1 MSDILISYGDS
12 QVKDLVDPNTNLRIV
27 KTTDQGQFKVKNLF
41 KPNQVLVLDTTLIND
56 KEFIEWALINTRLD
70 LIVLVYDKHNLK
82 FDIKALK
89 KQCKHNFQVIDKQG
103 LPKDDIFG
111 ILRQIV
117 SGQNRAKVKVLL
129 EESVGLFPLLLK
141 WLIGSYHLLNEDNQ
155 KVIREIDER
164 YMRRNTEAIIRNLAF
179 GIKPEQKFIKFTWV
193 FPKATEKKAK
203 VSK

>member
-1 MSDILISYGDS
+1 MADILISYGDS
-12 QVKDLVDPNTNLRIV
+12 QVKDLVDPETNLRIV
-27 KTTDQGQFKVKNLF
+27 RTTDQTQFRIKNLF

-111 ILRQIV
+111 ILTQIV
-117 SGQNRAKVKVLL
+117 SGQNRTKVKVLL

-141 WLIGSYHLLNEDNQ
+141 WLIGSYHLLNEENQ
-155 KVIREIDER
+155 KVIREIDEK
-164 YMRRNTEAIIRNLAF
+164 YNRRNNVAIIRNLAF
-179 GIKPEQKFIKFTWV
+179 GIKPEQKFIKFTWA
-193 FPKATEKKAK
+193 FPKATDKKAK